1 MVNIAN
7 IESDPIFNLAETMTD
22 MSTLTPETV
31 ARISERMVEVDRAN
45 KTLGRKNTQTTNQ
58 LMTLNML
65 SAAPYRRLRQCLAQ
79 IESRRK
85 AIEQH
90 YWDWKES
97 DIKYRELRESEDE
110 LSQIQADRMDYGRGR
125 MKIYIEGAF
134 KELAVFQE
142 AYEEIRKNFDI
153 PEDWDEEAAEMD
165 EIHHH
170 IKQAFRQAH
179 RDMVLQ
185 GSITQGNAEYLEQY
199 GIHLQTAR
207 KVIGQYIASVEKM
220 IQNGD
225 MPSVNHL
232 YEFLDNVVELFG
244 EEYKNVLAHIGVDN
258 LVIHELLYRSTGDL
272 S

>member
-1 MVNIAN
+1 
-7 IESDPIFNLAETMTD
+7 
-22 MSTLTPETV
+22 
-31 ARISERMVEVDRAN
+31 
-45 KTLGRKNTQTTNQ
+45 
-58 LMTLNML
+58 
-65 SAAPYRRLRQCLAQ
+65 
-79 IESRRK
+79 
-85 AIEQH
+85 
-90 YWDWKES
+90 
-97 DIKYRELRESEDE
+97 
-110 LSQIQADRMDYGRGR
+110 MDYGRGR

-258 LVIHELLYRSTGDL
+258 LVRQELLYRSTGDL